1 MAGFN
6 HPREAY
12 WNYLE
17 LMHGITFTQIEKK
30 EDKMNVHQVTAL
42 EPNEKMDQKLAR
54 NILKATA
61 NSIPIHYQ
69 RPTNRQPKRKSQN
82 NILQEHG
89 RQKKTLQRP
98 R

>member
-1 MAGFN
+1 MAVFN

-42 EPNEKMDQKLAR
+42 EPNEKMDQKLTR
-54 NILKATA
+54 NILKAYEDKCIEKLR
-61 NSIPIHYQ
+61 SS
-69 RPTNRQPKRKSQN
+69 NR
-82 NILQEHG
+82 L
-89 RQKKTLQRP
+89 
-98 R
+98 